1 MKINLL
7 LFLKILH
14 IKDLPK
20 ITTNLIFKTPPLELY
35 KKFLLRKKCKLST
48 RFLKKSIILL
58 QPNNK
63 LRKVKNKYSMFFFL
77 NRFIISFLEF
87 FFKSSVLFNIRK
99 GTNKLALK
107 KISLRKF
114 SLKYF
119 KRHLKIRKQI
129 IGIIYYSLLLKDSSI
144 FVNFFRKI
152 LERLNIKLHKKTLL
166 GLRKLIKDLFRPVF
180 YFLGVGGVFFNIK
193 GKLGVSGNA
202 KKRRYFFFF
211 GRHSITS
218 RSLKVDLKFT
228 PVWTFTGALGFTFLI
243 FF

>member
-1 MKINLL
+1 
-7 LFLKILH
+7 
-14 IKDLPK
+14 
-20 ITTNLIFKTPPLELY
+20 
-35 KKFLLRKKCKLST
+35 
-48 RFLKKSIILL
+48 
-58 QPNNK
+58 
-63 LRKVKNKYSMFFFL
+63 MFFFL

-243 FF
+243 FFQR